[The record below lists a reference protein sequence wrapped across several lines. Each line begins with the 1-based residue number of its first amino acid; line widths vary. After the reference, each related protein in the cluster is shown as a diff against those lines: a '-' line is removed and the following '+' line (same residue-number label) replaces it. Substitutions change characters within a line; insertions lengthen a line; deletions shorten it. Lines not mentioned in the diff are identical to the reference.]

1 MRFTVEHPIGKP
13 GCAPELYGPEGLR
26 AFARAAEEA
35 GFDAIAFT
43 EHPAPS
49 GKWLTSGGHATLDPL
64 DALAYCA
71 AVTDRLRLMTYLMVL
86 PYHSPLMAAKRIAT
100 VDRLSG
106 GRLTIC
112 AGGGY
117 LRSEFN
123 ALGVDFERRGELFDQ
138 ALEVLRDLWAD
149 ESYTGEGLRY
159 TAHGT
164 VSTPG
169 PVQVPHPPVWIG
181 GNGRNAR
188 RRAARAAQGW
198 SPLLNSAGMAAT
210 TRTTALSTPADL
222 AAAVAEL
229 RHFAAEA
236 GRDPSSLEVQVQT
249 PHSDVRSG
257 ADAYLPRRD
266 HLEELADAG
275 AGWFVVRV
283 PGSSLDEALGA
294 LEHYGREVIAKWRSE
309 RSGR

>member
-1 MRFTVEHPIGKP
+1 
-13 GCAPELYGPEGLR
+13 
-26 AFARAAEEA
+26 
-35 GFDAIAFT
+35 
-43 EHPAPS
+43 
-49 GKWLTSGGHATLDPL
+49 
-64 DALAYCA
+64 
-71 AVTDRLRLMTYLMVL
+71 
-86 PYHSPLMAAKRIAT
+86 
-100 VDRLSG
+100 
-106 GRLTIC
+106 
-112 AGGGY
+112 
-117 LRSEFN
+117 
-123 ALGVDFERRGELFDQ
+123 
-138 ALEVLRDLWAD
+138 
-149 ESYTGEGLRY
+149 
-159 TAHGT
+159 
-164 VSTPG
+164 
-169 PVQVPHPPVWIG
+169 
-181 GNGRNAR
+181 
-188 RRAARAAQGW
+188 
-198 SPLLNSAGMAAT
+198 MAAT